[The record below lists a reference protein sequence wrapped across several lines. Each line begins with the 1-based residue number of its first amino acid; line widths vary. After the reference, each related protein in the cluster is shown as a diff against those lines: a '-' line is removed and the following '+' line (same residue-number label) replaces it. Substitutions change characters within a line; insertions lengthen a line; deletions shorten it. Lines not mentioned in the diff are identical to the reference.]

1 MPTLS
6 QQYARAVY
14 AQINAIHGRD
24 ADFHKDYGRL
34 CNRFPSLVLH
44 NGLAQTL
51 GFLTAKAGGNANSAE
66 GVFLRQ
72 LAEILHQPPDR
83 LLDGIINAPLPD
95 YRRLTRQ
102 ALAAAIWYKRFAQSV
117 LGIDP
122 TGASVAE
129 SDTADEEVDHG

>member
-14 AQINAIHGRD
+14 TQIEIIRGRND
-24 ADFHKDYGRL
+24 QFHKDYGRL
-34 CNRFPSLVLH
+34 CNRFPSLLLH

-51 GFLTAKAGGNANSAE
+51 GFLTVKAGGNANLAE
-66 GVFLRQ
+66 GVFLGQ
-72 LAEILHQPPDR
+72 LAKILHQPPDQF
-83 LLDGIINAPLPD
+83 LDSVINASLPD

-117 LGIDP
+117 LGIDA
-122 TGASVAE
+122 TGERS
-129 SDTADEEVDHG
+129 SGDDEGENTDG

>member
-14 AQINAIHGRD
+14 TQIDAIRGCNEQ
-24 ADFHKDYGRL
+24 FHKDYGRL
-34 CNRFPSLVLH
+34 CNRFPNLVLQ

-51 GFLTAKAGGNANSAE
+51 GFLTAKAVGDARSAE
-66 GVFLRQ
+66 GVFLGQ
-72 LAEILHQPPDR
+72 LAEILHQPPVQF
-83 LLDGIINAPLPD
+83 LDVVINAALPD

-117 LGIDP
+117 LGIDA
-122 TGASVAE
+122 TGERS
-129 SDTADEEVDHG
+129 SGDDEGENPDG

>member
-14 AQINAIHGRD
+14 TQIDAIRERNEQ
-24 ADFHKDYGRL
+24 FHKDYGRL
-34 CNRFPSLVLH
+34 CNRFPTLVLH
-44 NGLAQTL
+44 DGLAQTL
-51 GFLTAKAGGNANSAE
+51 GFLTAKAGGNANTAE
-66 GVFLRQ
+66 GVFLGQ
-72 LAEILHQPPDR
+72 LAEILHQPPDHF
-83 LLDGIINAPLPD
+83 LDVVINAALPD

-122 TGASVAE
+122 TGEYAAGDDGAGE
-129 SDTADEEVDHG
+129 NADG